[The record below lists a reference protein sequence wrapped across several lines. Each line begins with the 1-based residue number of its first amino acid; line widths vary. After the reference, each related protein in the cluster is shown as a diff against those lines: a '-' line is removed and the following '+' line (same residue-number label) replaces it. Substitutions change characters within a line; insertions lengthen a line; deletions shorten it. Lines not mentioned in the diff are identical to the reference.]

1 MLASCVSLPP
11 EWNRPLCWFVVS
23 CCVVCLL
30 LGCNKE
36 QVEEIS
42 SKVKDQI
49 AKAPEM
55 AREVLPSTG
64 RVTLQLDRSV
74 DIPRAEGDL
83 FVSGGSRPAVLQIRS
98 YSKGDRASLPAV
110 FIHAPVQARM
120 PSDLVGKVIEA
131 QMFLRYDND
140 QDIWS
145 NRDDEVVKLMVQSY
159 ADNEM
164 VCQILSGV
172 LVSPSGIT
180 KPVSGDIR
188 LQISPN
194 DR

>member
-1 MLASCVSLPP
+1 
-11 EWNRPLCWFVVS
+11 
-23 CCVVCLL
+23 LL
-30 LGCNKE
+30 LGCNKD
-36 QVEEIS
+36 QVEEIT

-49 AKAPEM
+49 AKAPEV
-55 AREVLPSTG
+55 AKEVLPSTG
-64 RVTLQLDRSV
+64 RVTLQLDRSI

-110 FIHAPVQARM
+110 FLHAPVQARM

-131 QMFLRYDND
+131 QMFVQYDNN

-145 NRDDEVVKLMVQSY
+145 NRDDDFVKLMVQTY

-172 LVSPSGIT
+172 LNSPSGIT
-180 KPVSGDIR
+180 KPVSGEIR
-188 LQISPN
+188 LKISPN